1 VSEIDKHA
9 PVTVTITPED
19 LAVPAVER
27 VEKYYREATARLQAH
42 NERMKNM
49 TDEEW
54 RQWLTGILP

>member
-1 VSEIDKHA
+1 MAIDKHA
-9 PVTVTITPED
+9 PVTVKITPED

-27 VEKYYREATARLQAH
+27 FENYLKKSTARLQAH